1 MKIKPPADVTDF
13 ERSHG
18 RQSKCATACRND
30 CITRIVRPQARFKIW
45 TQLRRGVIDL
55 VGGKL
60 MGDSIKRYMKFVKPY
75 KWLIALTIVIGIIKF
90 AIPLFMPLLM
100 KIVIDDIIGSST
112 LTAEEATRQLVYWVG
127 GTMLLFFVIRPPV
140 EYYRQYYAQYVS
152 NKILYDIRENLYSHL
167 QKLSLSYYSNTRAG
181 EVISRVIND
190 VEQTRN
196 FVMIGLMNVWLDL
209 ATIVIAIGIMLTM
222 DVPLTIVTLI
232 AFPFYGYS
240 VKHFFG
246 KLRILTRKRSQA
258 LANVQSYLHER
269 VSGVSVIKSFALEDV
284 EQKRFDETN
293 GEFLEKAVDHTR
305 WNAKA
310 FAVVNTITDVA
321 PLLVLFYAGYQVI
334 NGSLSIGTMVAFIAF
349 IERVYSPL
357 RRLVNSSTS
366 LTQSFASMDRVF
378 ELMEE
383 KYDIVDKESAK
394 ALPPIEGKVEFD
406 HVSFAYE
413 EGGETV
419 LKDINFTVKPGETI
433 AFVGMSGGGKSTIV
447 GLIPRFYDVKDGA
460 IRIDGHD
467 LRDLK
472 VKSLR
477 DQIGIVMQDSILFSD
492 SVKSNILMGK
502 PEATDEEVIAAA
514 IAANAHDFINELP
527 EGYDTTVGERGVK
540 LSGGQK
546 QRIAIAR
553 VFLKNPPLL
562 ILDEATSALD
572 LESESLIQDSLEI
585 LANERT
591 TLIVA
596 HRLSTITHAD
606 KIFVIDAGEVKE
618 MGTHDELMK
627 KEGIYFGLFQVQQV

>member
-1 MKIKPPADVTDF
+1 M
-13 ERSHG
+13 
-18 RQSKCATACRND
+18 
-30 CITRIVRPQARFKIW
+30 
-45 TQLRRGVIDL
+45 
-55 VGGKL
+55 GG
-60 MGDSIKRYMKFVKPY
+60 SIRRYMKFVKPY
-75 KWLIALTIVIGIIKF
+75 KWMILFTILIGIVKF

-100 KIVIDDIIGSST
+100 KIVIDDIIGSNI
-112 LTAEEATRQLVYWVG
+112 LTAEEATRQLFYWLG
-127 GTMLLFFVIRPPV
+127 GTMLVFFLIRPPV
-140 EYYRQYYAQYVS
+140 EYYRQFYAQYVS

-181 EVISRVIND
+181 EIISRVIND

-209 ATIVIAIGIMLTM
+209 ATIVIAIVIMLTM
-222 DVPLTIVTLI
+222 DIPLTIVTLI

-240 VKHFFG
+240 VMHFFG
-246 KLRILTRKRSQA
+246 KLRVLTRKRSQA
-258 LANVQSYLHER
+258 LADVQSYLHER
-269 VSGVSVIKSFALEDV
+269 VSGVSVIKSFALEEI
-284 EQKRFDETN
+284 EQERFNKTN
-293 GEFLEKAVDHTR
+293 DNFLEKAIDHTR

-321 PLLVLFYAGYQVI
+321 PLLVLAYAGYQVI
-334 NGSLSIGTMVAFIAF
+334 NGSLSVGTMVAFIAF

-383 KYDIVDKESAK
+383 KYDITDKEDAVT
-394 ALPPIEGKVEFD
+394 LPPMTGEVEFD
-406 HVSFAYE
+406 NVNFSYE
-413 EGGETV
+413 EEGEMVLKGIDFKVSPGETV
-419 LKDINFTVKPGETI
+419 

-447 GLIPRFYDVKDGA
+447 GLIPRFYDVISGA
-460 IRIDGHD
+460 VRIDGYD
-467 LRDLK
+467 LRDVK

-502 PEATDEEVIAAA
+502 PDATDEEVIAAA
-514 IAANAHDFINELP
+514 VAANAHDFIEELP

-546 QRIAIAR
+546 QRVAIAR

-572 LESESLIQDSLEI
+572 LESEALIQDSLQV

-596 HRLSTITHAD
+596 HRLSTITHAN
-606 KIFVIDAGEVKE
+606 KIFVVDAGEVKE

-627 KEGIYFGLFQVQQV
+627 QEGIYFGLFQVQQI